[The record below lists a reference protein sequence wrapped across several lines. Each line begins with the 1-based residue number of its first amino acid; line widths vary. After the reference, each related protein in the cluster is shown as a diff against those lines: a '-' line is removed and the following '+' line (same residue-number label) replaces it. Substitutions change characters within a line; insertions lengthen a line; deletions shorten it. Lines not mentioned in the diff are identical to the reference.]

1 MSAESTVLSST
12 AMSDRTVSPGTH
24 RAHRGRD
31 GVTPLGEQLR
41 AARERRG
48 DVLEQVSEATRIRT
62 HYLEALERHDWKALP
77 ADVFTRGYL
86 RTYAQYLGLDQE
98 HMLRA
103 YVRERR
109 LAGVDGPSTHGRDE
123 PDAARAFLERL
134 AETKGIRVRRF
145 GTKLKWIALGLSG
158 AGIGALAVWA
168 FLHLLWPI
176 WSAPTAV
183 EAPPRAELPSASAP
197 PTAGAETSPASHP
210 LEVVT
215 TPEPVPAPPSEPR
228 PAEPPSAS
236 HLQVQEFGVGT
247 DVRHHRLV
255 GRGDRFRDGST
266 VWFWTSVL
274 GGRRGDRIRH
284 VWLHEGRTI
293 AEADLPLK
301 GAQWRTQSRRWLPK
315 GSTGDWTV
323 EARDS
328 EGLVIATADFTCVP

>member
-1 MSAESTVLSST
+1 
-12 AMSDRTVSPGTH
+12 MSDRTVSSGTH

-48 DVLEQVSEATRIRT
+48 AVLEEVSEATRIRT

-98 HMLRA
+98 HLLRA

-109 LAGVDGPSTHGRDE
+109 LAGVDGPATQGRDE

-145 GTKLKWIALGLSG
+145 GTRLKWIALGLSA

-168 FLHLLWPI
+168 FLHLLWPA
-176 WSAPTAV
+176 WSASTAM
-183 EAPPRAELPSASAP
+183 EAPPRAEPPSAIAP
-197 PTAGAETSPASHP
+197 PPAGATTSPAS
-210 LEVVT
+210 
-215 TPEPVPAPPSEPR
+215 EPVPTPPSELAR
-228 PAEPPSAS
+228 PPEPPSAS

-266 VWFWTSVL
+266 VWFWTNVL
-274 GGRRGDRIRH
+274 GGRRGDTIRH

-293 AEADLPLK
+293 DEAELPVR

-328 EGLVIATADFTCVP
+328 EGHVIATADFTCVP